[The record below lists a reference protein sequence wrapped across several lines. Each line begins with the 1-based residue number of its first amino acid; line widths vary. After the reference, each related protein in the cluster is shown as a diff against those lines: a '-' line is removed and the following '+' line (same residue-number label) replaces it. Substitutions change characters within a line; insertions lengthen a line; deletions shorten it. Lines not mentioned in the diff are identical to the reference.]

1 MQVLSIAKVAY
12 NFLSILL
19 IPTTSS
25 VFAFFS
31 AYSFYPLLLELNLY
45 LGFWMVESSQIHLFN
60 DYKLYSS
67 MILWFKLDFYSV

>member
-1 MQVLSIAKVAY
+1 MQVLAIAKVAY

-45 LGFWMVESSQIHLFN
+45 VGFWMVESN
-60 DYKLYSS
+60 
-67 MILWFKLDFYSV
+67 

>member
-31 AYSFYPLLLELNLY
+31 AYRFLSIIAWTQSIFGILDGWIKLN
-45 LGFWMVESSQIHLFN
+45 SCFN

-67 MILWFKLDFYSV
+67 MILWFKLYSV